1 MNETQYDG
9 AVRGSS
15 SARGTAGSS
24 GSAGSAGSST
34 GSSANPRRNWT
45 EDSQT
50 QANAVVTPQPIKQ
63 PQRLSQPQ
71 GVDQP
76 QETSRSQVT
85 GRSQVAQRTEP
96 SVPQPRANSTGGQ
109 MVQRTP
115 AGNEVA
121 HGGGVSEAPGNGPSR
136 AMREYDAATREYK
149 RVNGEYQ
156 SRVKKAESAL
166 NRAKKEHADAVA
178 DARKLVEREK
188 NEYGQP
194 VARFAHATLYVDRI
208 EYNHAKLRLDSG
220 QASVRVLGAEDAVR
234 ASIDYPRTE
243 SGGRSAKLANK
254 VMGEDDSAQQLFL
267 EVWSGNDVM
276 LVQFAAKDEQEA
288 RSFGSRIVTGALN
301 YDSARANHE
310 ERLANFESNVDRVNA
325 DVATIEQAQAR
336 LADAK
341 ADTHEL
347 ESARTRVDFTRAAV
361 PTLELEQRRRAV
373 RKRNT
378 IAIVALVVV
387 AVVVIGALWW
397 FTSH

>member
-1 MNETQYDG
+1 MNETQHDG

-24 GSAGSAGSST
+24 
-34 GSSANPRRNWT
+34 ANPRRNWT
-45 EDSQT
+45 EDPQP

-63 PQRLSQPQ
+63 PQRLSQSQ
-71 GVDQP
+71 VADQP
-76 QETSRSQVT
+76 QDASRSQVA
-85 GRSQVAQRTEP
+85 GRSQVAQRT
-96 SVPQPRANSTGGQ
+96 
-109 MVQRTP
+109 P
-115 AGNEVA
+115 AGNEMA
-121 HGGGVSEAPGNGPSR
+121 HGGGASEAPDNGPSR

-194 VARFAHATLYVDRI
+194 VARFAHATLYVDRL

-325 DVATIEQAQAR
+325 DIATIEQAQAR

>member
-1 MNETQYDG
+1 
-9 AVRGSS
+9 
-15 SARGTAGSS
+15 
-24 GSAGSAGSST
+24 
-34 GSSANPRRNWT
+34 
-45 EDSQT
+45 
-50 QANAVVTPQPIKQ
+50 
-63 PQRLSQPQ
+63 
-71 GVDQP
+71 
-76 QETSRSQVT
+76 
-85 GRSQVAQRTEP
+85 
-96 SVPQPRANSTGGQ
+96 

-115 AGNEVA
+115 AGDEMDTA
-121 HGGGVSEAPGNGPSR
+121 EAFGSGPSR

-194 VARFAHATLYVDRI
+194 VARFAHATLYVDRL
-208 EYNHAKLRLDSG
+208 EYNHAKLGLDSG
-220 QASVRVLGAEDAVR
+220 QASVRVLDAEDAVR

-243 SGGRSAKLANK
+243 SGSRSAKLANK
-254 VMGEDDSAQQLFL
+254 VMGEEGSAQQLLL
-267 EVWSGNDVM
+267 EVRSGNDVM

-325 DVATIEQAQAR
+325 DIATIEQAQAR

-387 AVVVIGALWW
+387 AAVVIGALWW

>member
-136 AMREYDAATREYK
+136 AMREYDAATREY
-149 RVNGEYQ
+149 
-156 SRVKKAESAL
+156 
-166 NRAKKEHADAVA
+166 
-178 DARKLVEREK
+178 KLVEREK